1 MQMAEEILNVF
12 PKIPNSKIKLSNTEE
27 KSDRKRVEIG
37 ESILAAGG
45 L

>member
-1 MQMAEEILNVF
+1 MAEEVLKVF
-12 PKIPNSKIKLSNTEE
+12 PAMPNKKIKLSNTEK

-37 ESILAAGG
+37 ISILAAGG